1 MEREIT
7 QWMRENRIPSTK
19 NRIQVNSTSTCV
31 TMVERGLGWGI
42 VPEICLDGFQG
53 HIRPLFFENGEPL
66 IRSTYLMF
74 TKQALELPQVR
85 VFIELVRQHTAKE
98 QERSHTHA

>member
-1 MEREIT
+1 
-7 QWMRENRIPSTK
+7 
-19 NRIQVNSTSTCV
+19 
-31 TMVERGLGWGI
+31 MVERGLGWGI
-42 VPEICLDGFQG
+42 VPEICLNDFQG

-98 QERSHTHA
+98 QERSHPHA